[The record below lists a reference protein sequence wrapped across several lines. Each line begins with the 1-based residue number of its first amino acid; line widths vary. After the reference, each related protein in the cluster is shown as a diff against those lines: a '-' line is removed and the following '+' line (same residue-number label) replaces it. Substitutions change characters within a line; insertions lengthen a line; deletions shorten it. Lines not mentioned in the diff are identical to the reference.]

1 MDRVLGLGPGHAVL
15 RAARALADRQDLR
28 DAGPARPPER
38 RRCRRTALHVRQRRA
53 AQTVREDVHSAMQ
66 VIVGEVASPVLP
78 ATDSCTKRGRRSS
91 PRSAPVRSRRRC
103 PAWAQE
109 SKPLVVLIDEIDTLI
124 GDALVSVLRQL
135 RAGYDQRPERFPQ
148 SVDIVRGSTDPRP
161 TAEAQDLGGIT
172 LPARCVVFSG
182 AIANLRPCAVASR
195 DSHREVAERWM
206 N

>member
-1 MDRVLGLGPGHAVL
+1 MRYFVLHAPRQTGKISALIVL
-15 RAARALADRQDLR
+15 RDVLNAGAA
-28 DAGPARPPER
+28 G
-38 RRCRRTALHVRQRRA
+38 ALHCIYVNVEPA
-53 AQTVREDVHSAMQ
+53 EAKREDVQSAKQ
-66 VIVGEVASPVLP
+66 VIVGEVASRAVSGDGFLYKAWP
-78 ATDSCTKRGRRSS
+78 AIFVAFGARALQEALSCLGE
-91 PRSAPVRSRRRC
+91 
-103 PAWAQE
+103 E

-148 SVDIVRGSTDPRP
+148 SVGVVRGSTDPRP
-161 TAEAQDLGGIT
+161 TAEAQDLGRIT